1 MIESWKAK
9 LNNGSKFGVIIMNF
23 SKAFDSLNRDL
34 LLAKLLLAYGLD
46 NNAVSFMR
54 SYLKNRLRRCF

>member
-54 SYLKNRLRRCF
+54 S